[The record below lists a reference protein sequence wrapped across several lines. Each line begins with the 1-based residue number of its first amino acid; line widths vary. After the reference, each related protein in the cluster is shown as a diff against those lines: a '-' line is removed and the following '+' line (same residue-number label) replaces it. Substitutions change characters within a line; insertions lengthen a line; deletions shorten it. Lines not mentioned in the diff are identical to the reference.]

1 MQRNAGSPGPGPL
14 QRNARALGRCNAT
27 LDLRALGRCNATLD
41 LPALGRCNATLDLR
55 ALGRGSTNGE
65 KEISSRSLGVQILG
79 WMSKS
84 WSFSRS
90 RHSRS
95 LGDPSP
101 SSVPFHVLAVAWRSI
116 PFPCPFLFHRGRVAV
131 ISLSLCPSPL
141 LAVACGSQLPW
152 LKDSSPNHHSQK
164 DVRASQRLR
173 SCCPALCSRSLGAP
187 NSPG

>member
-1 MQRNAGSPGPGPL
+1 MVIHPLPLSRSMCSRSLGGSGPL
-14 QRNARALGRCNAT
+14 QRNARGLGRCNAT
-27 LDLRALGRCNATLD
+27 LGLRALGRCNATLD

-79 WMSKS
+79 WVSKS

-101 SSVPFHVLAVAWRSI
+101 SSVSFHVLAVAWR
-116 PFPCPFLFHRGRVAV
+116 PW
-131 ISLSLCPSPL
+131 
-141 LAVACGSQLPW
+141 AVATQRAGPGPLQRNAGSACPGPLQRNAGW
-152 LKDSSPNHHSQK
+152 
-164 DVRASQRLR
+164 VASQPPR
-173 SCCPALCSRSLGAP
+173 G
-187 NSPG
+187 